1 MTYLVPTHVAALAL
15 DISPVQLEEWSAAGV
30 VTPADTALGATA
42 LWDVDQL
49 REQIGRHLKDE
60 SR

>member
-1 MTYLVPTHVAALAL
+1 MTYLVPAQALTL
-15 DISPVQLEEWSAAGV
+15 DVSPVRLEEWSAAGV
-30 VTPADTALGATA
+30 VTPAGTAPGATA

-49 REQIGRHLKDE
+49 REQIRRHLNDE

>member
-15 DISPVQLEEWSAAGV
+15 DISPVQLEEWAEAGV
-30 VTPADTALGATA
+30 VTPADTAPGATP

-49 REQIGRHLKDE
+49 REQIRRHLEDE